1 MRNTLYTF
9 GCSVTENL
17 DNLPNESERVIYATK
32 YCGGKYECWPEI
44 LSNKLKYNIDN
55 YAAAN
60 AWGKFDFNLGN
71 SNEDILEALFIKSN
85 DFYKDDIVI
94 VQFTSLA
101 RFRYASHY
109 NTFRTIIPNHVDEF
123 SQQTTLIDMLEN
135 KSNPLWIR
143 PLFNSVIPIIKL
155 SEEIGFKLYFWSNCD
170 IIQNYQF
177 SNKLN
182 NWLFDENINDL
193 LPKIGANQIAEV
205 TDYNIVDYHLAQP
218 GQKIL
223 ADLIYSKIK

>member
-1 MRNTLYTF
+1 M
-9 GCSVTENL
+9 
-17 DNLPNESERVIYATK
+17 
-32 YCGGKYECWPEI
+32 
-44 LSNKLKYNIDN
+44 
-55 YAAAN
+55 
-60 AWGKFDFNLGN
+60 
-71 SNEDILEALFIKSN
+71 
-85 DFYKDDIVI
+85 
-94 VQFTSLA
+94 
-101 RFRYASHY
+101 
-109 NTFRTIIPNHVDEF
+109 
-123 SQQTTLIDMLEN
+123 
-135 KSNPLWIR
+135 WIR